1 MKNKSLPSDPMHRLQ
16 YLKLHYENLLVDLVG
31 ILEEVDPETPVSNI
45 LLSSEFIK
53 AKQELDEEGEP

>member
-16 YLKLHYENLLVDLVG
+16 YLKSHYENLLVNLVG

>member
-1 MKNKSLPSDPMHRLQ
+1 MHRLQ
-16 YLKLHYENLLVDLVG
+16 YLKSHYENLLVNLVG

-53 AKQELDEEGEP
+53 AKQELDEEY